1 MGEGV
6 GMCVGG
12 GRRRG
17 IRMSVC
23 LFSRVL
29 GDGWSRITLAGIVC
43 SVDNNLCPLVLGL
56 LKVVLTILLKAI
68 IKRFRNL
75 LKVKSN
81 YKEI

>member
-1 MGEGV
+1 MVGEGV

-29 GDGWSRITLAGIVC
+29 GDGWSRITLVEVVLCVMHNLGIVC
-43 SVDNNLCPLVLGL
+43 SVDDNLCPLLLG
-56 LKVVLTILLKAI
+56 
-68 IKRFRNL
+68 L